1 MIRGHLA
8 ALLALGVAACATL
21 EEPFR
26 AHQESASP
34 EVRQCADWYSA
45 LDREVTNA
53 GVRDAQD
60 ARIPGFP
67 YLRVNRLLASFRQE
81 AAADERALRAW
92 TDRMLELDVA
102 ARRHEI
108 ANLPREGFA
117 ALPDPAAHLSHRLA
131 AQHTLFCG
139 RVLRELDLPD
149 PASRAA
155 LVERAQV
162 PDDYSLLS
170 RVIGVYALSKF
181 PFTKGVRR
189 YQGEVLAAYQ
199 REPAVPEGGIVV
211 RYSPPAVAR
220 LSRATVAGILGRAA
234 ADPLRIPEPSGADM
248 DALFATY
255 APIFDIEI
263 TGDFDR
269 FGALRWRLGAEM
281 PRVDLTDLAVYRN
294 AAWTRYRNL
303 TLLQLAYTIWFPE
316 RPPDSDGDLLAGK
329 LDGVTWRVT
338 LAPDGEPLVFDTIHP
353 CGCYHLFFPT
363 PRAHVLAAPDEPPEW
378 MFSPQTLPRIGE
390 RERVVLRVATRTHYV
405 TRVSAAQDAESIVRF
420 ELRPYDE
427 LRSLGRPEGGQRS
440 AFGTDGLIAGTE
452 RAERY
457 LYWPMGIAA
466 AGAMRQWG
474 RHATAFVGRQHFD
487 DADLLEKRFRFDLR

>member
-1 MIRGHLA
+1 MLRLYLI
-8 ALLALGVAACATL
+8 ALLALGAAGCATL

-26 AHQESASP
+26 AHEESSSP
-34 EVRQCADWYSA
+34 EVRQCAGWYSA

-60 ARIPGFP
+60 TRIPGFP
-67 YLRVNRLLASFRQE
+67 YVRVNRLLASFRHE
-81 AAADERALRAW
+81 AAADERVLRAW
-92 TDRMLELDVA
+92 ADRLLELDVA

-108 ANLPREGFA
+108 ANLSREGFD
-117 ALPDPAAHLSHRLA
+117 ALPDPAARLSRRIA
-131 AQHTLFCG
+131 ARHTLFCG
-139 RVLRELDLPD
+139 RVLRELDLAN

-170 RVIGVYALSKF
+170 RVIGVYALSKV

-189 YQGEVLAAYQ
+189 YQDEVLAAYG
-199 REPAVPEGGIVV
+199 REPAVPEGGTVV

-220 LSRATVAGILGRAA
+220 LSRATVAGILKRTA
-234 ADPLRIPEPSGADM
+234 ADSLGIPEPSDAEM

-255 APIFDIEI
+255 APIIDIEI

-269 FGALRWRLGAEM
+269 FGALRWLPGAAM
-281 PRVDLTDLAVYRN
+281 PRVDSADLAVYRN
-294 AAWTRYRNL
+294 ASWTRYRHL

-316 RPPDSDGDLLAGK
+316 RPPDSDADIFSGK
-329 LDGVTWRVT
+329 LDGLTWRVT
-338 LAPDGEPLVFDTIHP
+338 LAPDGEPLVFDTIHA

-363 PRAHVLAAPDEPPEW
+363 PRAQVLAAPEEPPEW
-378 MFSPQTLPRIGE
+378 MFSPQTLPRFAEGE
-390 RERVVLRVATRTHYV
+390 RAVVRVATRTHYV

-420 ELRPYDE
+420 ELRRYDE
-427 LRSLGRPEGGQRS
+427 LRSLGRPGGGQRS
-440 AFGTDGLIAGTE
+440 AFGPDGLIAGTE

-457 LYWPMGIAA
+457 LFWPMGIDS

-487 DADLLEKRFRFDLR
+487 DADLFEKRFRFDLP